1 MGCISINQISDKW
14 YTYVTSL
21 NLGNLF
27 ADILLLVSSFLRKEY
42 GINAIIL
49 NKIEM
54 KEERNN
60 DIIISNTII
69 YIGILIGYIIFL
81 GGLINEKIKERKTKI
96 KHLLYLSGSNS
107 WSYWIAFF
115 IIDYLKLL
123 VFSFCLLNPFY
134 IILKDI
140 GDIFFNL
147 LIINAS
153 SLIFIYFISF
163 FCSNAKS
170 GIKFLLLLLITF
182 VILILVT
189 FIYRI
194 ILYKKITVLYN
205 LCFET
210 PILKFFFY
218 FSPISSFLFSV
229 SYMMYLFDTYKFDE
243 LKKYLNESKI
253 IQGINFIFYFLLFI
267 LMETGYLKRFY
278 NWIKLKLFLRGNNF
292 VFSEDQLPN
301 EFLLDNNK
309 KNQLLF
315 KKDNNQSNKYE
326 DLNKNNNKISLN
338 NNSNSNII
346 NPLLFENNNQVK
358 IKYEEPDAQKNNI
371 LQDYKIKNN
380 NLNQPLMQDEDSELI
395 INNLNG
401 DNINHSIYKVSS
413 REGNQ
418 TYGIKKS
425 NPNVNEE
432 KYKLDI
438 RNDFTTRIEG
448 LYKTFWLCCKKN
460 VRAINNL
467 NLGLEANEKFGLL
480 GFNGSGKTTTFKAIT
495 NEILYDYGKIS
506 LFGFDTR
513 KQFKYIRSKIGYCP
527 QENPLFDFM
536 KVREILEFYS
546 KLKTCFFSVEELCKN
561 FGLIKYLDTYCI
573 NLSGGNKRKLTFA
586 IAIMNRPTLLL
597 LDEPSTGVDPD
608 SRRFMWKNINELSNS
623 GHRYNMILT
632 THSMEE
638 AEILCD
644 RVGWLKHGSFVC
656 IGNPEKL
663 KIKYSQGY
671 KLHIKFD
678 EQVINQNKD
687 SNNISES
694 FQIISGLI
702 DGFSNYSNFIMN
714 NQGLE
719 SHINALIIVVNKI
732 KSNTKN
738 ISLVQVR
745 KDLSFELILNIIQE
759 RKYILFSDV
768 LNLKNTDNNISEIN
782 ISLDS
787 LDNILT
793 SFI

>member
-1 MGCISINQISDKW
+1 M
-14 YTYVTSL
+14 
-21 NLGNLF
+21 
-27 ADILLLVSSFLRKEY
+27 
-42 GINAIIL
+42 
-49 NKIEM
+49 
-54 KEERNN
+54 
-60 DIIISNTII
+60 
-69 YIGILIGYIIFL
+69 

-194 ILYKKITVLYN
+194 ILYKKTTVLYN

-210 PILKFFFY
+210 PILMFFFY

-573 NLSGGNKRKLTFA
+573 NLSGGNKRKLAFA

-738 ISLVQVR
+738 ISLVQIR

>member
-1 MGCISINQISDKW
+1 
-14 YTYVTSL
+14 
-21 NLGNLF
+21 
-27 ADILLLVSSFLRKEY
+27 
-42 GINAIIL
+42 
-49 NKIEM
+49 
-54 KEERNN
+54 
-60 DIIISNTII
+60 
-69 YIGILIGYIIFL
+69 
-81 GGLINEKIKERKTKI
+81 
-96 KHLLYLSGSNS
+96 
-107 WSYWIAFF
+107 
-115 IIDYLKLL
+115 
-123 VFSFCLLNPFY
+123 
-134 IILKDI
+134 
-140 GDIFFNL
+140 
-147 LIINAS
+147 
-153 SLIFIYFISF
+153 
-163 FCSNAKS
+163 
-170 GIKFLLLLLITF
+170 
-182 VILILVT
+182 
-189 FIYRI
+189 
-194 ILYKKITVLYN
+194 
-205 LCFET
+205 
-210 PILKFFFY
+210 
-218 FSPISSFLFSV
+218 
-229 SYMMYLFDTYKFDE
+229 MMYLFDTYKFDE
-243 LKKYLNESKI
+243 LKKYSNERKI

-267 LMETGYLKRFY
+267 LMETGYLKSFY

-309 KNQLLF
+309 KNQLLL
-315 KKDNNQSNKYE
+315 KKDNNQPNKYE
-326 DLNKNNNKISLN
+326 DMNKNNNKISLN

-358 IKYEEPDAQKNNI
+358 IKYEEPDAQNNNI
-371 LQDYKIKNN
+371 PQDYKIKNN

-395 INNLNG
+395 INNIDG
-401 DNINHSIYKVSS
+401 DNINHSKYKVSS

-644 RVGWLKHGSFVC
+644 RVGWLKQGSFVC